1 MSRVPV
7 TDDVV
12 EQLRDVLE
20 ADLLDHELNH
30 MGAGFAAQD
39 LGHEELARFVHEA
52 DAATYYEALE
62 RARERSDADG
72 ATDAGPES
80 DA

>member
-1 MSRVPV
+1 MSRVPI
-7 TDDVV
+7 TEAVV

-20 ADLLDHELNH
+20 ADLLDDEHNY

-39 LGHEELARFVHEA
+39 LGHDELAQFVHEA

-62 RARERSDADG
+62 QARERLRTDG
-72 ATDAGPES
+72 
-80 DA
+80 

>member
-1 MSRVPV
+1 MSRVPI
-7 TDDVV
+7 TDAVV

-20 ADLLDHELNH
+20 SDLLDDEHNY

-39 LGHEELARFVHEA
+39 LGHDELAQFVYEA

-62 RARERSDADG
+62 RARSEPKQAN
-72 ATDAGPES
+72 
-80 DA
+80 